1 MAGEFI
7 LKRLFFWKNTYIG
20 MLKTRWEVKDYIK
33 DVKHIK
39 EDMDNSDKITLQHDL
54 SKIEDLN
61 THLKKNG
68 DDAVKEYFALV
79 TNDFLW
85 LDSILRNIPDAK
97 AAEHVLDT
105 LKEKFKGN
113 KEIEKAITEAKKKI
127 SNKRAELLKQGE
139 EDLKKEYKTFL
150 NLMAAVR
157 TKDTAT
163 LMNDMKQIFSTGG
176 TQYLSYMALRYD
188 VKDEIRDYRKSTTH
202 RNKAAGALKELRAI
216 GLGKETVT
224 QKDIEKIL
232 SKWNEATNA
241 IYEDVKDAFE
251 NGMKALI
258 RSTSTM
264 LTLVIY
270 LHKIYK
276 EEEKYASAHEIP
288 LAMAEDMEKAILE
301 LFHTLDGEVHE
312 LVEGEHKVKKDLE
325 KELEWNLAA

>member
-1 MAGEFI
+1 MDIDKFQKLIEETY
-7 LKRLFFWKNTYIG
+7 LK
-20 MLKTRWEVKDYIK
+20 KDAK
-33 DVKHIK
+33 RG
-39 EDMDNSDKITLQHDL
+39 L
-54 SKIEDLN
+54 SKTFMWFTEEVGELSR
-61 THLKKNG
+61 
-68 DDAVKEYFALV
+68 AL
-79 TNDFLW
+79 
-85 LDSILRNIPDAK
+85 R
-97 AAEHVLDT
+97 
-105 LKEKFKGN
+105 GN
-113 KEIEKAITEAKKKI
+113 
-127 SNKRAELLKQGE
+127 NK

-276 EEEKYASAHEIP
+276 EEEKDKLPKEGMNIQRYKGLGEMNPEQLWETTMNPANRVLRKVVVEDA
-288 LAMAEDMEKAILE
+288 AEADRLFDILLGE
-301 LFHTLDGEVHE
+301 EVEPRKNFIQSRAQFVKNLDI
-312 LVEGEHKVKKDLE
+312 
-325 KELEWNLAA
+325 